1 MNFDE
6 IFKAFLISKN
16 QLKIISAASCDQ
28 NRPNS
33 ASKMLVDV
41 TAPNKVYYIDYKFTQ
56 TYANVQKNHNLSLSF
71 MDDVNFTGY
80 RLNGKGKILHRGVE
94 FNKVKKQWEKRL
106 IRYEADRMLRRITGH
121 HSAREAENALPH
133 DFVIVVFTAEEGS
146 VIKPDRIFR
155 AAHGFAVENS
165 PAQKRPH
172 HGNS

>member
-6 IFKAFLISKN
+6 IFKAFLSNKN
-16 QLKIISAASCDQ
+16 QLKIISVASCDHG
-28 NRPNS
+28 RPNS

-41 TAPNKVYYIDYKFTQ
+41 TVPNKVYYVEYKFTQ

-80 RLNGKGKILHRGVE
+80 RLNGKGKILHKGVE
-94 FNKVKKQWEKRL
+94 FNKVKKEWEKRL

-133 DFVIVVFTAEEGS
+133 DFVIVAFIAEEGS

-155 AAHGFAVENS
+155 AAHGFAVEN
-165 PAQKRPH
+165 PEAQKR
-172 HGNS
+172 SRS

>member
-6 IFKAFLISKN
+6 IFKAFLSSKN
-16 QLKIISAASCDQ
+16 HLKMISVASCDQ

-33 ASKMLVDV
+33 AAKMLVDV
-41 TAPNKVYYIDYKFTQ
+41 TAPNKVFYVEYKFTQ

-80 RLNGKGKILHRGVE
+80 RLNGKGKILHKGVE
-94 FNKVKKQWEKRL
+94 FNKVKKEWDKRL

-121 HSAREAENALPH
+121 HSAREAENALPQ

-155 AAHGFAVENS
+155 AAHGFAVEDF

-172 HGNS
+172 P

>member
-6 IFKAFLISKN
+6 IFKVFLANSH
-16 QLKIISAASCDQ
+16 QLKIISVASCDHGK
-28 NRPNS
+28 PNS

-41 TAPNKVYYIDYKFTQ
+41 LLPNKVYYVDYKFTQ
-56 TYANVQKNHNLSLSF
+56 TYHNLRKNHNLSLSF

-80 RLNGKGKILHRGVE
+80 RLSGKGKILHKGAE
-94 FNKVKKQWEKRL
+94 FNKVKKGWEKRL

-133 DFVIVVFTAEEGS
+133 NFVIVVFSAEEGS

-155 AAHGFAVENS
+155 AAHGFAVEKL
-165 PAQKRPH
+165 PTQKRPH
-172 HGNS
+172 A